1 MTNSVPTRELV
12 RLQGLQVK
20 VGQLLVK
27 NKLDDLLKDDL
38 GRLYEALELSVAKLD
53 SLNLQGIA
61 LNNIDNAETRHD
73 IRNAIGITKG
83 YAELIKDTVES
94 PSASLSNL
102 LDKIMLWSAKTIST
116 LERTPIKRDDSKL
129 SLIHSLKPQQD
140 YRGHISHS

>member
-94 PSASLSNL
+94 PSASLRRCRCS
-102 LDKIMLWSAKTIST
+102 TEST
-116 LERTPIKRDDSKL
+116 LS
-129 SLIHSLKPQQD
+129 
-140 YRGHISHS
+140 GG